1 MGIVI
6 DSFKGENFYLSNF
19 YEALVTYGGITFR
32 NNEAA
37 FQAHKCEDPEARKEF
52 VHLNPSEAKKKG
64 RHVKLRPDWEDVKT
78 DIMRGIVWAKFTQN
92 HDLADK
98 LLSTG
103 DAVLEEGNNWGDRI
117 WGVVWE
123 GGRKVGENR
132 LGRILMDT
140 RRKLKQR
147 GNAELIVLERSN
159 GWYGGYEQNE
169 DGTFC
174 QVFNTDARLLFM
186 SIRCY
191 TDKGYTVKCLGKES
205 EEEFMAKRTTLQ
217 KFMEGSGRAII
228 WRYETPGP
236 FALGGVRR
244 AIKTKINLYNHKTA
258 ELGKG
263 FAGVVIPDGEAKGVY
278 ELISGGLVGDTLEN
292 VMADIEACDDISMM
306 QGQIENAAC
315 IRDTEGVMV
324 SNEKFGLPAR
334 EEYHE

>member
-6 DSFKGENFYLSNF
+6 DSFRGENFYLSNF
-19 YEALVTYGGITFR
+19 YEVPVTYGGITFR

-37 FQAHKCEDPEARKEF
+37 FQAQKCEDPGTRKEF
-52 VHLNPSEAKKKG
+52 AHLNPSEAKKKG

-78 DIMRGIVWAKFTQN
+78 DIMRGIVQAKFAQN

-103 DAVLEEGNNWGDRI
+103 DAVLEE
-117 WGVVWE
+117 
-123 GGRKVGENR
+123 GENR

-147 GNAELIVLERSN
+147 GNAKLIVLERSN

-174 QVFNTDARLLFM
+174 QVFNTDARQLFM

-205 EEEFMAKRTTLQ
+205 EEEFMTKRTTLQ

-236 FALGGVRR
+236 FALGGTRR
-244 AIKTKINLYNHKTA
+244 AIKTKINLYNYRTA

-263 FAGVVIPDGEAKGVY
+263 FAGVVIPEGEAKGVY

-306 QGQIENAAC
+306 QDQIENAAC

-334 EEYHE
+334 EEYHG